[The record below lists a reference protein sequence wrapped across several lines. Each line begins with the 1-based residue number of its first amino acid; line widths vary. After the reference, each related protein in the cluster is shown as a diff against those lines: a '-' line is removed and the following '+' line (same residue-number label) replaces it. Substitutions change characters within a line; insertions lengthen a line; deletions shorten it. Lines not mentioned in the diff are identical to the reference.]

1 MSFDLETLKAAVAA
15 HGRVARVVVAS
26 AQGSAPREA
35 GASMLVWD
43 TGQSGTI
50 GGGALEYDAARLARE
65 TLANAGRD
73 HVHRYPLGP
82 ALGQCCGGAVTLVTE
97 TYDAAR
103 ANAIDPRAP
112 FLRRFGGPETAPLPL
127 QRALRLARGEG
138 VAPRPQLTQNWF
150 LEPLVTPTRP
160 VWIWG
165 AGHVGRALVH
175 VLAPVPELAITWLD
189 TSRDRF
195 PDRIPENVT
204 VLPTEALA
212 TVLHRAPK
220 DADHLILTYSHALD
234 LDLCHAALTHG
245 FASVGVIGS
254 ATKWVRFRN
263 RLTALGHAPEQIDR
277 IICPIGNTA
286 LGKHPHAIA
295 LGVATALLAGQARP
309 ILAKGREA

>member
-1 MSFDLETLKAAVAA
+1 MSFDLATLKSAVGA

-35 GASMLVWD
+35 GAAMLVWD

-65 TLANAGRD
+65 TLANGGGD
-73 HVHRYPLGP
+73 HLNRYPLGP

-97 TYDAAR
+97 IYDAAR
-103 ANAIDPRAP
+103 TNAIDPRAP
-112 FLRRFGGPETAPLPL
+112 FLRRFGGPDEAPLPL
-127 QRALRLARGEG
+127 QRALRRARGEG
-138 VAPRPQLTQNWF
+138 VAPRPQLAQNWF
-150 LEPLVTPTRP
+150 IEPLVTPMRP

-165 AGHVGRALVH
+165 AGHVGRALVN
-175 VLAPVPELAITWLD
+175 VLVPIPELAITWLD

-195 PDRIPENVT
+195 PETAPENVT
-204 VLPTEALA
+204 VLPTEAMT

-220 DADHLILTYSHALD
+220 DANHLILTYSHALD

-245 FASVGVIGS
+245 FGSVGVIGS

-263 RLTALGHAPEQIDR
+263 RLAALGHAPDQIDR
-277 IICPIGNTA
+277 IACPIGNTA

-295 LGVATALLAGQARP
+295 LGVATTLLANQGRP